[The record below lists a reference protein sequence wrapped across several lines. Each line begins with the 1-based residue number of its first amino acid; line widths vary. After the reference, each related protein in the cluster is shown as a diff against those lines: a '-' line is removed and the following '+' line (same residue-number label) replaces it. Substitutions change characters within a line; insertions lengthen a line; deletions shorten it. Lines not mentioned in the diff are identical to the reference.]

1 MDEIKVDNVP
11 TTIIC
16 SKAANDITS
25 YLEDIMVANQI
36 SADLACMILR
46 DASSHFERMRA
57 DNYSM
62 AIVKDLAQIEALQK
76 ENTDLKKATE
86 LFNMEETT
94 NDNSE
99 NEC

>member
-1 MDEIKVDNVP
+1 MEDIKVVNVP

-16 SKAANDITS
+16 SRAVSDITS
-25 YLEDIMVANQI
+25 YLEEIMAANQI
-36 SADLACMILR
+36 SADHMCMVLR
-46 DASSHFERMRA
+46 DVSSHFERMRA

-62 AIVKDLAQIEALQK
+62 AIVKNLAQIQALK
-76 ENTDLKKATE
+76 AENDNLKKATE